1 MEENNT
7 KKELSLVVWIGI
19 LAALVIGVICVFAML
34 ETAIPKVEVPPVQQV
49 ERVDEANTEQPAP
62 KFCPDCGAGLPES
75 FTWGKFCPFCGEVV
89 EWEQK
94 N

>member
-7 KKELSLVVWIGI
+7 KKELSLAVWIGI

-34 ETAIPKVEVPPVQQV
+34 EVAIPKVEVPPVQQV
-49 ERVDEANTEQPAP
+49 ESVDGTKAEQPAP

-75 FTWGKFCPFCGEVV
+75 FAWGKFCPFCGELV
-89 EWEQK
+89 EWEQG